1 MNIGICGMGKMGSA
15 IAQRLLSLGHKVTVW
30 NRNPAKTA
38 PLAALGASAAATPA
52 DLAAASETV
61 ITMLLNDAALDAVY
75 RGPDGLLSRNIEGK
89 LLIDMS
95 TVFPKTQEAIGAAV
109 TSKGADYCECPV
121 GGTVGPA
128 REGKLLGL
136 AGGTEASVARAR
148 PVLEQLCRR
157 LEHVGP
163 LGSGAKMKL
172 AVNLPLLVYWQA
184 LGEALIL
191 CRSLDLP
198 PDRLI
203 DILSDTSGTPTAMKA
218 RGAAIGKLLAGEDI
232 GAPYFDIGAAR
243 KDLSTMVAFGQETGA
258 MLPVTSAALGCFIE
272 AEKTGLGDADP
283 MNIPVF
289 WAKQAGKGLSAAND

>member
-15 IAQRLLSLGHKVTVW
+15 IAQRLLSVGQKVTVW
-30 NRNPAKTA
+30 NRNPAKAA
-38 PLAALGASAAATPA
+38 PLVELGAKAAATPRE
-52 DLAAASETV
+52 LAAANETI

-75 RGPDGLLSRNIEGK
+75 RGPSGLLSGDIKGK
-89 LLIDMS
+89 LFIDMS
-95 TVFPKTQEAIGAAV
+95 TVFPKTQKAIGAAV
-109 TSKGADYCECPV
+109 IATGADYCECPV

-136 AGGTEASVARAR
+136 AGGTDASVARAR
-148 PVLEQLCRR
+148 PLLEQLCRR
-157 LEHVGP
+157 IEHVGP

-184 LGEALIL
+184 LGEALTL
-191 CRSLDLP
+191 CRSLNLP

-232 GAPYFDIGAAR
+232 GPPSFDIGAAR

-258 MLPVTSAALGCFIE
+258 KLPVTSAALDCFAE
-272 AEKTGLGDADP
+272 AEKSGLGGADP
-283 MNIPVF
+283 MNIPVL
-289 WAKQAGKGLSAAND
+289 WAKRAGK

>member
-30 NRNPAKTA
+30 NRNAARTA
-38 PLAALGASAAATPA
+38 PLVQLGAAAAATPA
-52 DLAAASETV
+52 GLAASSETV
-61 ITMLLNDAALDAVY
+61 ITMLLNDAALDNVY
-75 RGPDGLLSRNIEGK
+75 CGPDGLLSGNIEGK
-89 LLIDMS
+89 LFIEMS
-95 TVFPKTQEAIGAAV
+95 TVLPKTQEKIGGAV
-109 TSKGADYCECPV
+109 IAKGADYCECPV

-136 AGGTEASVARAR
+136 AGGTDASVARAR

-157 LEHVGP
+157 IEHVGP
-163 LGSGAKMKL
+163 VSSGAKLKL

-184 LGEALIL
+184 LGESLAL
-191 CRSLDLP
+191 CRSLNLP

-203 DILSDTSGTPTAMKA
+203 DILSDTSGTPAAMKA

-232 GAPYFDIGAAR
+232 GPPSFDIAAAR
-243 KDLSTMVAFGQETGA
+243 KDLSTMVAFGQESGA
-258 MLPVTSAALGCFIE
+258 ILPVTSAALGSFIE
-272 AEKTGLGDADP
+272 AENSGLGDADP

-289 WAKQAGKGLSAAND
+289 WAKRAGH

>member
-1 MNIGICGMGKMGSA
+1 MKIGICGMGKMGSA

-30 NRNPAKTA
+30 NRSPAKSG
-38 PLAALGASAAATPA
+38 PLVTLGASAAATPA

-61 ITMLLNDAALDAVY
+61 ITMLLNDAALDNVY
-75 RGPDGLLSRNIEGK
+75 RGPGGLLSGDIRGK
-89 LLIDMS
+89 LFIEMS

-109 TSKGADYCECPV
+109 TAKGADYCECPV

-136 AGGTEASVARAR
+136 AGGTEPGLARAR

-157 LEHVGP
+157 IEHVGP
-163 LGSGAKMKL
+163 VGSGAKLKL

-184 LGEALIL
+184 LGEALAL
-191 CRSLDLP
+191 CRSLNLP

-232 GAPYFDIGAAR
+232 GAPSFDIGAAR

-258 MLPVTSAALGCFIE
+258 KLPVTSAALGCFIE
-272 AEKTGLGDADP
+272 AEKSGLGDADP

-289 WAKQAGKGLSAAND
+289 WVKQAGK

>member
-1 MNIGICGMGKMGSA
+1 MGKMGSA
-15 IAQRLLSLGHKVTVW
+15 IAQRLLSVGHKITVW
-30 NRNPAKTA
+30 NRNAAKTA
-38 PLAALGASAAATPA
+38 PLVQLGALAAASPA
-52 DLAAASETV
+52 DLAASNETI
-61 ITMLLNDAALDAVY
+61 ITMLLNDAALEAVY
-75 RGPDGLLSRNIEGK
+75 LGPGGLLSAGIEGK
-89 LLIDMS
+89 LLIEMS

-109 TSKGADYCECPV
+109 TAKGADYCECPV

-136 AGGTEASVARAR
+136 AGGTDASVARAR
-148 PVLEQLCRR
+148 LVLEQLCRR
-157 LEHVGP
+157 IEHVGP
-163 LGSGAKMKL
+163 VGSGAKMKL

-184 LGEALIL
+184 LGESLAL
-191 CRSLDLP
+191 CRSLNLP

-232 GAPYFDIGAAR
+232 GAPSFDIGAAR

-258 MLPVTSAALGCFIE
+258 TLPVTSAALRCFFE
-272 AEKTGLGDADP
+272 AEMSGLGDADP

-289 WAKQAGKGLSAAND
+289 WAKQAGRLSAAND

>member
-15 IAQRLLSLGHKVTVW
+15 IAQRLLSMGHRVTVW
-30 NRNPAKTA
+30 NRNPAKTV
-38 PLAALGASAAATPA
+38 PLVELGAKTAATPA
-52 DLAAASETV
+52 DLAAASDTV
-61 ITMLLNDAALDAVY
+61 ITMLLNDAALDNVY
-75 RGPDGLLSRNIEGK
+75 RGPDGLLTGDIRGK
-89 LLIDMS
+89 LFIEMS
-95 TVFPKTQEAIGAAV
+95 TVFPKTQEAIGAAI
-109 TSKGADYCECPV
+109 TAKGADYCECPV

-136 AGGTEASVARAR
+136 AGGADASIARAR

-157 LEHVGP
+157 IEHVGP
-163 LGSGAKMKL
+163 VGSGAKMKL

-184 LGEALIL
+184 LGEALTL
-191 CRSLDLP
+191 CRSLNLP
-198 PDRLI
+198 PERLI

-232 GAPYFDIGAAR
+232 GTPSFDLSAAR

-258 MLPVTSAALGCFIE
+258 KLPVTSAALDCFIE
-272 AEKTGLGDADP
+272 AEKSGLGDADP

-289 WAKQAGKGLSAAND
+289 WAKQAGK